1 MKISPFKI
9 YILCFMLLSDFMMFA
24 QLPSED
30 EDGELQDNDEP
41 AVSISRRLI
50 WLAIAGVVFAYYY
63 YFKKQLETRAE
74 TNKE

>member
-1 MKISPFKI
+1 MKISPYKI

-41 AVSISRRLI
+41 AVSINRKLI

-63 YFKKQLETRAE
+63 FKKQRKTQAQLD
-74 TNKE
+74 K